1 MEEAFIAF
9 GSNQGDSNKICL
21 SAVEFLGRRSEIDVL
36 DVSSLYLTRPVGPV
50 EQPWFV
56 NGVLRCL
63 TALTVERLLAVLF
76 EIENQFG
83 RIRKER
89 WGPRTLDLDLLFYGD
104 KVRSAVEL
112 TVPHPRLHERLFV
125 LAPLVEIAPECL
137 HPCFQITAREMLRR
151 LNGLAHGQEIVRLEA
166 S

>member
-1 MEEAFIAF
+1 MH
-9 GSNQGDSNKICL
+9 
-21 SAVEFLGRRSEIDVL
+21 AVESMDRRSGIDVC

-63 TALTVERLLAVLF
+63 TSLSVERLLAVLL
-76 EIENQFG
+76 EIENEFG
-83 RIRKER
+83 RIRNER
-89 WGPRTLDLDLLFYGD
+89 WGPRTLDLDLLFFGD
-104 KVRSAVEL
+104 NVLSSPGL

-125 LAPLVEIAPECL
+125 LVPLVEIAPECL
-137 HPCFQITAREMLRR
+137 HPCFQITALEMLSR
-151 LNGLAHGQEIVRLEA
+151 LNGLEHGQEIVRLEA